1 LARRLVGRHGVYAI
15 RRHDAGGGARM
26 GTVPEDA
33 SAEGWVEGRLDVGF
47 TRDGGALE
55 KAVEGAVALG

>member
-1 LARRLVGRHGVYAI
+1 
-15 RRHDAGGGARM
+15 M